1 MNFYLQCFC
10 GFTDQQPAASGQF
23 LSWTLEAESKSKPI
37 FIDSHAILLNLQHG
51 AVFAAGTL
59 LQCIHTSN

>member
-10 GFTDQQPAASGQF
+10 GFTDQQLAASGQF

-37 FIDSHAILLNLQHG
+37 SIDSRAILLNLQHG
-51 AVFAAGTL
+51 AVFAAGT
-59 LQCIHTSN
+59 